1 MSSNIRQSLTFIFL
15 FLISSLLISCGGG
28 GSNGATQAKGTVG
41 ILLTDKPADPAL
53 VEAINASIAKI
64 ELIAAGDQTSVPLYS
79 GDIQVFDLLSLKNEA
94 IPFSFQDDVAIG
106 EYCKIRLTLS
116 DLELVMA
123 DNTPD
128 NSSDNPTF
136 HPHLPGNGKLDL
148 VAKNCFTITANEVV
162 TIQIDIDAGNSIHIA
177 SNNKDYNFR
186 PVVFVDVL
194 SPTVEGKL
202 VRLNGEIT
210 AVDASAQ
217 SLRLCNALPDHT
229 MTKIGCV
236 DVNFNQ
242 DSAYFNNVD
251 YAGAPRSLDE
261 LLADSMIGES
271 VTVVGKL
278 SYEAASSASST
289 ASISSVLLEMDALV
303 VELGEFMQI
312 PGTVSVDADS
322 AGFTLLMNSGSPL
335 ITSDNSLG
343 VMFYADAAG
352 INGTRIITRAGD
364 LITPLDVKQ
373 PLPVQV
379 DGTLL
384 AISASDPVL
393 NAALVILDQ
402 AAQGTEQVTGVITAI
417 GSLSFA
423 ITPDAAT
430 VCGVATTQLQVSHT
444 DTLEILTVTITD
456 TGSEIVAG
464 GSLQVGQTVG
474 MNGVC
479 GSSDY
484 EIDSVVIVDDQ
495 RAL

>member
-1 MSSNIRQSLTFIFL
+1 MSSNLRQSVSLIFL
-15 FLISSLLISCGGG
+15 FLISFSLISCGGS
-28 GSNGATQAKGTVG
+28 GSTGATQAKGTVG

-53 VEAINASIAKI
+53 FEAINASIAKI
-64 ELIAAGDQTSVPLYS
+64 ELIAANDQTSVPLYS

-116 DLELVMA
+116 DLELVLA
-123 DNTPD
+123 DNTPE

-136 HPHLPGNGKLDL
+136 HPKLPGNGKLDL
-148 VAKNCFTITANEVV
+148 VAKNCFTVAANEVV
-162 TIQIDIDAGNSIHIA
+162 TIQVDIDAGNSIHIA
-177 SNNKDYNFR
+177 SNNKGYNFR

-194 SPTVEGKL
+194 SQTTEGKL
-202 VRLNGEIT
+202 VRLDGEIT

-261 LLADSMIGES
+261 LLTDSMIGES

-278 SYEAASSASST
+278 SYEAASSSST

-322 AGFTLLMNSGSPL
+322 AGFTMLMNSGSPV

-343 VMFYADAAG
+343 VMFYADTTG
-352 INGTRIITRAGD
+352 INGTRVITRAGD
-364 LITPLDVKQ
+364 LITGLDVKQ

-384 AISASDPVL
+384 AISGSDPVL

-402 AAQGTEQVTGVITAI
+402 AAQGTEQVTGVVTAI

-423 ITPDAAT
+423 IAPDAAT

-444 DTLEILTVTITD
+444 DALEILTVTITD

-464 GSLQVGQTVG
+464 GTLAIGQSVG

-495 RAL
+495 RVL